1 MDRFSW
7 SNGLLEIDETLVVQ
21 QRGVRLYDGNDKS
34 GFDSGIL
41 ILTTHRLIWRD
52 SKNME
57 CVLSLPLRLIKLIDE
72 EQPSIFSNSS
82 PKIVLHLEKA
92 LPERIPGPLATSQYD
107 YIRLSFREY
116 GNAPFFRHLSEELEN
131 RRWEAVSTPSPST
144 SLKGCQ
150 RHVKAVGIV
159 GIERKL
165 EEKRKETDKH
175 ISEAF
180 EDLSKLMEKAKE
192 MVDLSKSIA
201 SKIREKQGDITDDET
216 VQFKS
221 YLLSLGV
228 ADPVT
233 RASHGTGA
241 AFHQELARQL
251 STILESLLQECGGIM
266 VLTDVYCRVNR
277 ARGMELLSPEDLLNA
292 CKQFEPLN
300 LPVRLRMFDSGVS
313 VVQLHSQNEEE
324 MISSA
329 TEQVKNADS
338 VTAEEFSKVV
348 GLSVLLAKERLLLAE
363 KAGRLCRDDS
373 VEGLRFFPNRFV
385 EQN

>member
-7 SNGLLEIDETLVVQ
+7 SNGLLEIDETLVIQ

-34 GFDSGIL
+34 GFDSGNL

-52 SKNME
+52 HKNM
-57 CVLSLPLRLIKLIDE
+57 V
-72 EQPSIFSNSS
+72 NS
-82 PKIVLHLEKA
+82 PKIVLHLKKA
-92 LPERIPGPLATSQYD
+92 LPEQIPGPLGMSQCEYFLKALYD
-107 YIRLSFREY
+107 EEY
-116 GNAPFFRHLSEELEN
+116 PSRHSGFGTTNKLLLCAQLWQRHL
-131 RRWEAVSTPSPST
+131 
-144 SLKGCQ
+144 
-150 RHVKAVGIV
+150 KAVGIV

-201 SKIREKQGDITDDET
+201 SKIREKQGDITDDE
-216 VQFKS
+216 
-221 YLLSLGV
+221 
-228 ADPVT
+228 VT
-233 RASHGTGA
+233 TFNNSS
-241 AFHQELARQL
+241 F
-251 STILESLLQECGGIM
+251 
-266 VLTDVYCRVNR
+266 LTDSDENHVYCRVNR

-300 LPVRLRMFDSGVS
+300 LPVRLRMFDSGVF
-313 VVQLHSQNEEE
+313 VVQLHSHNEEE

-329 TEQVKNADS
+329 TEQVENADS